1 MAYAFLIFAI
11 LLNGCANLLL
21 KMGVARLGE
30 PSDSSLLLRA
40 MENPALLLGLCLFAA
55 NVLCYVAALSQL
67 KLSVAYPVMVAGSLL
82 VVVLSSAMWLGES
95 LGSGQ
100 WVGIALLLVGI
111 VLVAGRSPA

>member
-21 KMGVARLGE
+21 KMGVERLRQ
-30 PSDSSLLLRA
+30 PADSSLLLRVL
-40 MENPALLLGLCLFAA
+40 ENPALLLGLCLFAA

-82 VVVLSSAMWLGES
+82 VVVLSSALWLGES
-95 LGSGQ
+95 LSIGQ
-100 WVGIALLLVGI
+100 WSGIGLLLAGI
-111 VLVAGRSPA
+111 VLVAGRAQA